1 MLLIYL
7 SFAWIAGIWL
17 GSRVNLP
24 LASLFIGLVPLPLF
38 FLVRHHKKIVILT
51 SLCLITLLSSAVYS
65 QSRLPALDQYSLRFY
80 NGQGTLEIKGIVDR
94 DTEIGDKA
102 TRLHL
107 SAREIKVAEGWHQVS
122 GNALV
127 VAPGYPTYR
136 YGDLLLVKGRLET
149 PPQSDSFD
157 YRGYL
162 ANQEIYSMMS
172 YPEINVLERG
182 QGSRLLA
189 WVYSLRNQLS
199 LSLSRVLPEPQAAL
213 AQGIIL
219 GIRRHIPPSV
229 NADFVSTGTA
239 HILAISGQNLSIVV
253 GILVALGI
261 AIFGRKGHIYIW
273 LSLTAIWL
281 YTLLTGMNPPVVRA
295 TIMASLF
302 LVAELLGR
310 QRSGITALAFAG
322 AIMVGI
328 TPRLLWDASFQMSF
342 MAMAGLIIIAPP
354 LQSLGRKAVSVTLG
368 ESGATV
374 SIANFITD
382 SFSVTCAAL
391 LAVWPIIAYYFGI
404 IALVAPLATLITL
417 PVLPA
422 IIISGALAGALGLI
436 LLPAAQAI
444 GWLAWLF
451 LSYLLIVVKTFAI
464 IPPIAVG
471 SVDLGLI
478 WVYYAALAL
487 VIWLNSQRKS
497 LANIMLKASTFVST
511 LPKKW
516 VIPGLVVLAAL
527 VWVTA
532 ATMPDGNLH
541 ISFLDVGQG
550 DAILIQRGSQQVLID
565 GGPSPEKLGFEL
577 GKQMPFW
584 DRTIDLVVSTHPHA
598 DHITGLADV
607 LNRYQIKQVLYPD
620 LTYSSPL
627 YDKWLSLIGEK
638 KIKYTLARARQRI
651 SLGEEVVIEVLNPAK
666 SPLTNTQS
674 DIDNN
679 GIVLRLSTGK
689 VSFLFTAD
697 MMGESELEL
706 ISRRAHLTSTVL
718 KVAHHGSE
726 TSTSAEF
733 LAMVKPRLAVI
744 SVGKDNPF
752 GHPNKDVLARLK
764 EQSGEENIYRTD
776 EDGTIEFTTDGERL
790 WVRVGR

>member
-24 LASLFIGLVPLPLF
+24 LASLLIGLIPLPLL
-38 FLVRHHKKIVILT
+38 FLARHQKKVIILT
-51 SLCLITLLSSAVYS
+51 SLCLIALLSGIVYFP
-65 QSRLPALDQYSLRFY
+65 SRLPILDQHSLQFY
-80 NGQGTLEIKGIVDR
+80 NDRGILEVKGIVDR
-94 DTEIGDKA
+94 DPEIGDQA

-107 SAREIKVAEGWHQVS
+107 SAREIKIDEGWRQIS

-127 VAPGYPTYR
+127 VTPGYLTYS
-136 YGDLLLVKGRLET
+136 YGDLLLVRGKIET

-162 ANQEIYSMMS
+162 ANQEIYAMMS
-172 YPEINVLERG
+172 YPGINVLERG
-182 QGSRLLA
+182 QGSKLLA
-189 WVYSLRNQLS
+189 WVYALRNQLS
-199 LSLSRVLPEPQAAL
+199 LSLARVLPEPQAAL

-219 GIRRHIPPSV
+219 GIRSHIPSSV

-253 GILVALGI
+253 GILVSLGI
-261 AIFGRKGHIYIW
+261 ALFGRKGHIYVW
-273 LSLTAIWL
+273 LSLAAIWF

-302 LVAELLGR
+302 LAAELLGR

-322 AIMVGI
+322 ATMVGLS
-328 TPRLLWDASFQMSF
+328 PRLLWDASFQMSF
-342 MAMAGLIIIAPP
+342 MAMVGLIIIAPP
-354 LQSLGRKAVSVTLG
+354 LQSLGRKAVSDTLG
-368 ESGATV
+368 ENGATV
-374 SIANFITD
+374 SIANFVTD

-391 LAVWPIIAYYFGI
+391 LAVWPIITYYFGI
-404 IALVAPLATLITL
+404 ITLVAPLATLIAL
-417 PVLPA
+417 PALPA
-422 IIISGALAGALGLI
+422 IIISGTLAGALGLI
-436 LLPAAQAI
+436 ILPVAQAI

-451 LSYLLIVVKTFAI
+451 LSYMLLVVETFAA
-464 IPPIAVG
+464 IPPITVG
-471 SVDLGLI
+471 SIDLRLI
-478 WVYYAALAL
+478 WVYYSVLAL
-487 VIWLNSQRKS
+487 SIWLNSQRKI
-497 LANIMLKASTFVST
+497 LANLMPRANAFVSE
-511 LPKKW
+511 LPKRW
-516 VIPGLVVLAAL
+516 VIPSLMVLAAL
-527 VWVTA
+527 LWVTA

-565 GGPSPEKLGFEL
+565 GGPSPERLGFEL

-598 DHITGLADV
+598 DHITGLSDV

-620 LTYSSPL
+620 LAYNSPI
-627 YDKWLSLIGEK
+627 YDKWRSLIGEK
-638 KIKYTLARARQRI
+638 KIKYTLAQAGQQI
-651 SLGEEVVIEVLNPAK
+651 SLGKEVVIEVLNPAK
-666 SPLTNTQS
+666 SQLTGTES

-697 MMGESELEL
+697 MMWESEFEL
-706 ISRRAHLTSTVL
+706 ISRRASLTSTVL

-726 TSTSAEF
+726 TSTTAEF

-752 GHPNKDVLARLK
+752 GHPNKEVVARLQQK
-764 EQSGEENIYRTD
+764 SGQENIYRTD
-776 EDGTIEFTTDGERL
+776 EDATIEFITDGERL